1 MEETKMDI
9 VLFIK
14 VAILTYGA
22 IFTFIFIKDCLK
34 HKEDFT
40 RTKLIPL
47 AIIGFVSD
55 LLDTWGIGSFATCQ
69 AGFKFSKSCSD
80 ENMPGTLNIAH
91 TIPTIAEFLLFL
103 ELIKIEGFTLI
114 TLIAGAA
121 IGAVFGAS
129 IVSKWSPKV
138 IRIGLGTALII
149 LAGVLSCKLA
159 HIGPFESTMKPAA
172 IVAELESNGFKL
184 KDSDTWIANIK
195 NNKNVPKEQ
204 KELFTDPSITKTEL
218 EKVIPLLREAG
229 LTTLQADEITPA
241 ITSRL
246 TYGLH
251 GFKLVL
257 GIVINT
263 LLGAL
268 MTIGVGLYAPCMA
281 MISALGVNVTAAFP
295 VMMGS
300 CAFLMPSAGLKFLKA
315 GKYDRKA
322 AVMITIFGLFGV
334 FVAYKVASM
343 LPMNVLTA
351 IIICVMIYT
360 AITFFR
366 DAKKTI

>member
-1 MEETKMDI
+1 
-9 VLFIK
+9 
-14 VAILTYGA
+14 
-22 IFTFIFIKDCLK
+22 
-34 HKEDFT
+34 
-40 RTKLIPL
+40 
-47 AIIGFVSD
+47 
-55 LLDTWGIGSFATCQ
+55 
-69 AGFKFSKSCSD
+69 
-80 ENMPGTLNIAH
+80 MPGTLNIAH

-103 ELIKIEGFTLI
+103 ELIKIEGLTLV

-138 IRIGLGTALII
+138 IRIGLGTALLI

-159 HIGPFESTMKPAA
+159 HIGPFESTMKPTA
-172 IVAELESNGFKL
+172 IVEELEANGFTIENG
-184 KDSDTWIANIK
+184 DDWVANIK
-195 NNKNVPKEQ
+195 NNKNVPDDK
-204 KELFTDPSITKTEL
+204 KDLFTDPSITKTEL
-218 EKVIPLLREAG
+218 HKVIPLLKESG
-229 LTTLQADEITPA
+229 LTTLTAEEITPS

-251 GFKLVL
+251 GMKLIL
-257 GIVINT
+257 GILINT

-322 AVMITIFGLFGV
+322 AVMITIFGLGGV

-343 LPMNVLTA
+343 LPMNVLTG

-366 DAKKTI
+366 DAKKAEK

>member
-1 MEETKMDI
+1 MNI
-9 VLFIK
+9 VLFVQ
-14 VAILTYGA
+14 VAIISYGVVFA
-22 IFTFIFIKDCLK
+22 FIFIRDCLK

-40 RTKLIPL
+40 KTKLVPL
-47 AIIGFVSD
+47 AVIGFISD

-80 ENMPGTLNIAH
+80 ENMPGTLNVAH
-91 TIPTIAEFLLFL
+91 TLPTITEFLLFL
-103 ELIKIEGFTLI
+103 QLIKIEGITLVS
-114 TLIAGAA
+114 LIAGAV

-129 IVSKWSPKV
+129 IVSKWKPKI
-138 IRIGLGTALII
+138 IRLALGCALII

-159 HIGPFESTMKPAA
+159 HIGPFESTIKPTA
-172 IVAELESNGFKL
+172 IVSEMEANGFTVTGGDNWSKN
-184 KDSDTWIANIK
+184 IANSSSLSNEEKVIY
-195 NNKNVPKEQ
+195 
-204 KELFTDPSITKTEL
+204 TDPSITMTEL
-218 EKVIPLLREAG
+218 KKVMPKLKEEG
-229 LTTLQADEITPA
+229 
-241 ITSRL
+241 ITSLDEKELTSVISEHL

-251 GFKLVL
+251 GVKLIIGVL
-257 GIVINT
+257 INT

-281 MISALGVNVTAAFP
+281 MISALGINVTAAFP

-322 AVMITIFGLFGV
+322 AVMITLFGLVGV

-343 LPMNVLTA
+343 LPMDILTG

-366 DAKKTI
+366 DAKRTV

>member
-1 MEETKMDI
+1 MDI

-14 VAILTYGA
+14 VAILAYGA
-22 IFTFIFIKDCLK
+22 VFAFIFIKDCIK

-40 RTKLIPL
+40 KTKLVPL
-47 AIIGFVSD
+47 AIIGFISD

-103 ELIKIEGFTLI
+103 ELIKIEGLTLV

-138 IRIGLGTALII
+138 IRIGLGTALLI

-159 HIGPFESTMKPAA
+159 HIGPFESTMKPTA
-172 IVAELESNGFKL
+172 IVEELEANGFTIENG
-184 KDSDTWIANIK
+184 DDWVANIK
-195 NNKNVPKEQ
+195 NNKNVPDDK
-204 KELFTDPSITKTEL
+204 KDLFTDPSITKTEL
-218 EKVIPLLREAG
+218 HKVIPLLKESG
-229 LTTLQADEITPA
+229 LTTLTAEEITPS

-251 GFKLVL
+251 GMKLIL
-257 GIVINT
+257 GILINT

-322 AVMITIFGLFGV
+322 AVMVTIFGLGGV

-343 LPMNVLTA
+343 LPMNVLTG

-366 DAKKTI
+366 DAKKAEK

>member
-1 MEETKMDI
+1 M
-9 VLFIK
+9 
-14 VAILTYGA
+14 
-22 IFTFIFIKDCLK
+22 
-34 HKEDFT
+34 
-40 RTKLIPL
+40 
-47 AIIGFVSD
+47 
-55 LLDTWGIGSFATCQ
+55 
-69 AGFKFSKSCSD
+69 
-80 ENMPGTLNIAH
+80 
-91 TIPTIAEFLLFL
+91 
-103 ELIKIEGFTLI
+103 
-114 TLIAGAA
+114 IAGAA

-138 IRIGLGTALII
+138 IRIGLGTALLI

-159 HIGPFESTMKPAA
+159 HIGPFESTMKPTA
-172 IVAELESNGFKL
+172 IVEELEANGFTIENG
-184 KDSDTWIANIK
+184 DDWVANIK
-195 NNKNVPKEQ
+195 NNKNVPDDK
-204 KELFTDPSITKTEL
+204 KDLFTDPSITKTEL
-218 EKVIPLLREAG
+218 HKVIPLLKKSG
-229 LTTLQADEITPA
+229 LTTLTAEEITPS

-251 GFKLVL
+251 GMKLIL
-257 GIVINT
+257 GILINT

-322 AVMITIFGLFGV
+322 AVMITIFGLGGV

-343 LPMNVLTA
+343 LPMNVLTG

-366 DAKKTI
+366 DAKKAEK

>member
-1 MEETKMDI
+1 MDI

-14 VAILTYGA
+14 VAILAYGA
-22 IFTFIFIKDCLK
+22 VFAFIFIKDCIK

-40 RTKLIPL
+40 KTKLVPL
-47 AIIGFVSD
+47 AIIGFISD

-103 ELIKIEGFTLI
+103 ELIKIEGLTLV

-138 IRIGLGTALII
+138 IRIGLGTALLI

-159 HIGPFESTMKPAA
+159 HIGPFESTMKPTA
-172 IVAELESNGFKL
+172 IVEELEANGFTIENG
-184 KDSDTWIANIK
+184 DDWVANIK
-195 NNKNVPKEQ
+195 NNKNVPDDK
-204 KELFTDPSITKTEL
+204 KDLFTDPSITKTEL
-218 EKVIPLLREAG
+218 HKVIPLLKKSG
-229 LTTLQADEITPA
+229 LTTLTAEEITPS

-251 GFKLVL
+251 GMKLIL
-257 GIVINT
+257 GILINT

-322 AVMITIFGLFGV
+322 AVSDSVVYLLLIRSHPCFQ
-334 FVAYKVASM
+334 
-343 LPMNVLTA
+343 
-351 IIICVMIYT
+351 
-360 AITFFR
+360 
-366 DAKKTI
+366 